1 MKLNRSHLGLG
12 LFVLGFI
19 IASFYVLRTSGP
31 GANDDRTVIR
41 IGHWLV
47 HAGMREAF
55 AEAIRRYEIENPDVR
70 IEQIVV
76 PIRSYRAWVRT
87 QLVGGTAPDI
97 TGILGIDS
105 QALTRYF
112 LPLNDEILAPNPY
125 HVGTHLEGEPWRDT
139 FIDGLDSIRRLTA
152 ATGQIS
158 GITLQL
164 NTIRLYTNLELLQR
178 VTGSRTPPTTFAEFE
193 ALGAAVTAYN
203 TRAVNR
209 VHTIAMCGPYLPYY
223 NDRIIPT
230 QSQTLAMEL
239 SPMRTLT
246 TQNHE
251 EALLFATGQ
260 LTLDRP
266 ELRQSFAL
274 VRDVAALMP
283 PGYAQLQRDDALF
296 MFLQGNAVT
305 FIAGSWDYGV
315 LKRDGPFEVAVTRVP
330 VPGPDHPRYGTFSR
344 GPVSE
349 AAISHEAAMGVM
361 RHSPHPE
368 IAIDFLRF
376 LTKPEIAQMFS
387 DYSYRVSSVVGVNPP
402 AGADELAPRLDGAV
416 GGLSHGLNNFGGVF
430 TFTHYERNLHLL
442 TARDGDVDRFI
453 AAVAP
458 RLPDTAA
465 QDLRT
470 LLRRDR
476 LEVERADG
484 LIGLQWTRP
493 DGPGELW
500 RDTIEGQH
508 AREAQRQDF
517 LAQLAAVG
525 R

>member
-1 MKLNRSHLGLG
+1 MKLHRTHLGLG

-19 IASFYVLRTSGP
+19 FASFYVLRTTGP
-31 GANDDRTVIR
+31 AARDDRTVIR
-41 IGHWLV
+41 IGHWLM

-55 AEAIRRYEIENPDVR
+55 AEAIRRYEIENPHVH

-97 TGILGIDS
+97 TGILGLDS

-112 LPLNDEILAPNPY
+112 LPLNDVILAPNPY
-125 HVGTHLEGEPWRDT
+125 HVGTHLDGEPWRDT

-152 ATGQIS
+152 ATGQVS

-164 NTIRLYTNLELLQR
+164 NTVRLYTNLELLHR
-178 VTGSRTPPTTFAEFE
+178 VTGSRTPPADFSEFE
-193 ALGAAVTAYN
+193 ALGAAVEAYN
-203 TRAVNR
+203 AHAARHVQ
-209 VHTIAMCGPYLPYY
+209 TIAMCGPYLPYY
-223 NDRIIPT
+223 NDRLLPT
-230 QSQTLAMEL
+230 QTQTLAMEL
-239 SPMRTLT
+239 SPMRTLIT
-246 TQNHE
+246 SNFE
-251 EALLFATGQ
+251 EALLFATDR
-260 LTLDRP
+260 LSLDRP
-266 ELRQSFAL
+266 EFRQSL
-274 VRDVAALMP
+274 GLLRDTASLMP

-315 LKRDGPFEVAVTRVP
+315 LKRDGPFDVSVTRVP
-330 VPGPDHPRYGTFSR
+330 VPGPDHPRYGAFSR

-349 AAISHEAAMGVM
+349 AAINHEAAMGIM

-368 IAIDFLRF
+368 IALDFLRF

-387 DYSYRVSSVVGVNPP
+387 DYSFRVSSVVGVNPP

-416 GGLSHGLNNFGGVF
+416 GGLSHGLSYFGGIF
-430 TFTHYERNLHLL
+430 TGTLYERNLHLL
-442 TARDGDVDRFI
+442 TARDGDVESFV
-453 AAVAP
+453 AAVTP

-465 QDLRT
+465 QDLRHF
-470 LLRRDR
+470 LRNEQR
-476 LEVERADG
+476 EVERADG
-484 LIGLQWTRP
+484 LIGIQWTRP
-493 DGPGELW
+493 DGPAELW

-508 AREAQRQDF
+508 AREAQRQDY
-517 LAQLAAVG
+517 LAQLAAAG